1 MEVSNPSYEAFQII
15 ESLLFRGFKNS
26 CPYYENLES
35 SFHNSLYRTKSLQ
48 FKEILH
54 NFVSPINEDDFFLFK
69 DIQLIKYFFASFSD
83 YEGVSDLLIAQPA
96 IVNLNRIY
104 YFHIKKEA
112 IPVIYL
118 NRIKNHKLLSLLYIS
133 IHRLFLRHGLFL
145 NSIIVVTPIDAIKED
160 NQRIYD
166 LILLSEKSND
176 PIFKKKRTIFKKI
189 FSSHIEFEQK
199 QLMEIYQY
207 KRIIKDNLLGIKPC
221 KICAYKE
228 ECDKNFFKDC

>member
-26 CPYYENLES
+26 CPYYESLES
-35 SFHNSLYRTKSLQ
+35 SFHNSLYCTKSLQ

-54 NFVSPINEDDFFLFK
+54 NFVSSINEDDFFLFK

-96 IVNLNRIY
+96 IVNLNKIY
-104 YFHIKKEA
+104 YFRIKKEA

-118 NRIKNHKLLSLLYIS
+118 NRIKNRKLLSLLYIS

-145 NSIIVVTPIDAIKED
+145 NSIIVVTPIDVTKED
-160 NQRIYD
+160 NQKIYD
-166 LILLSEKSND
+166 LSLLSEKSND
-176 PIFKKKRTIFKKI
+176 PIFKKKWTIFKKI
-189 FSSHIEFEQK
+189 FPSHIEFEQK
-199 QLMEIYQY
+199 QLMESYQY
-207 KRIIKDNLLGIKPC
+207 KRIMKDNLLGIKPC
-221 KICAYKE
+221 KICTYKE
-228 ECDKNFFKDC
+228 KCDKNFFKD

>member
-15 ESLLFRGFKNS
+15 EFLLFRGFKNS
-26 CPYYENLES
+26 CPYYANLES
-35 SFHNSLYRTKSLQ
+35 SFHNSLYCTKSLQ

-69 DIQLIKYFFASFSD
+69 DIQLIKYFFTSFND

-96 IVNLNRIY
+96 IVNLNKIY
-104 YFHIKKEA
+104 YFRIKKEA

-118 NRIKNHKLLSLLYIS
+118 NRIENRKLLSLLYIS

-160 NQRIYD
+160 NQRIYE

-176 PIFKKKRTIFKKI
+176 PIFKKKRIIFKKI

-221 KICAYKE
+221 KICSYKE
-228 ECDKNFFKDC
+228 ECDKNFFKDY

>member
-35 SFHNSLYRTKSLQ
+35 SFHNSLYCTKSLQ

-96 IVNLNRIY
+96 IANLNKIY
-104 YFHIKKEA
+104 YFRIKKEA
-112 IPVIYL
+112 IP
-118 NRIKNHKLLSLLYIS
+118 
-133 IHRLFLRHGLFL
+133 
-145 NSIIVVTPIDAIKED
+145 
-160 NQRIYD
+160 
-166 LILLSEKSND
+166 
-176 PIFKKKRTIFKKI
+176 
-189 FSSHIEFEQK
+189 
-199 QLMEIYQY
+199 
-207 KRIIKDNLLGIKPC
+207 
-221 KICAYKE
+221 
-228 ECDKNFFKDC
+228 